1 MARGG
6 ALGAVKRLA
15 GKVAVVT
22 GAAGGIGHA
31 VACTFL
37 SEGAEVIA
45 ADSAADIDKR
55 APAGSVALRCDV
67 SQAADA
73 EAAARLAQERFGGL
87 HILVNN
93 AALFVPYGT
102 VVDIEEEH
110 WTRSLAVNLTG
121 PFLMSKYAIP
131 PMAASGGGS
140 IIHVAS
146 QLGQV
151 GKPGHS
157 WYGAAKAAL
166 IQLAKVMAIDHA
178 AQGIRVN
185 SLSPGPIGTPRVHAK
200 HGGREAAEREN
211 GALTV
216 LNRMGRPE
224 EIARAAVFLASDEA
238 SYMTG
243 ADLLVDGGYNAW

>member
-1 MARGG
+1 MARRR
-6 ALGAVKRLA
+6 ALGAVSRLA
-15 GKVAVVT
+15 GKVAIVT

-31 VACTFL
+31 IGCAFL
-37 SEGAEVIA
+37 REGAGVIA
-45 ADSAADIDKR
+45 ADSAPDIGER
-55 APAGSVALRCDV
+55 APDGSVALRCDV

-73 EAAARLAQERFGGL
+73 KAAAELAQERFGGL

-102 VVDIEEEH
+102 VVDVEEED

-140 IIHVAS
+140 IVHVAS

-151 GKPGHS
+151 GKPGHC
-157 WYGAAKAAL
+157 WYNAAKGAL
-166 IQLAKVMAIDHA
+166 IQLAKAMAIDHA
-178 AQGIRVN
+178 GQGIRVN
-185 SLSPGPIGTPRVHAK
+185 SLSPGPIGTARVHAK

-211 GALTV
+211 GALT
-216 LNRMGRPE
+216 LLDRMGRPE
-224 EIARAAVFLASDEA
+224 EIANAAVFLASDES